1 MTQISIDII
10 SDTVCPWCFVGKRRL
25 EKAIAS
31 HQKSHP
37 DTKFTIAWHPFYLDP
52 TAGKAEDKMA
62 RYERKFG
69 KPRMAQM
76 IPYMKQIGDSV
87 GIKFEYGGKTGNTRD
102 SHRLIEEA
110 GQKGLDV
117 QDKLVNALFH
127 SYFEVNEDITSQDV
141 LARIAAE
148 VGLFSS
154 KEEALEFLKSEK
166 RGPEVDKEVDFN
178 QYRRG
183 ISGVPHFIIEGSNSG
198 KQGTDNLGE
207 IEVGGAQDPKV
218 FENIFSQLEKYHKDE
233 PKIEGDVCL
242 PDGSNC

>member
-1 MTQISIDII
+1 
-10 SDTVCPWCFVGKRRL
+10 L
-25 EKAIAS
+25 EKAIAN

-37 DTKFTIAWHPFYLDP
+37 DTKFSIAWHPFYLDP
-52 TAGKAEDKMA
+52 TAKEAEDKMA

-69 KPRMAQM
+69 KARMAQM
-76 IPYMKQIGDSV
+76 IPYMKQVGETV

-110 GQKGLDV
+110 GSKGLDV

-127 SYFEVNEDITSQDV
+127 AYFEVNEDITSKDV

-148 VGLFSS
+148 AGVFNST
-154 KEEALEFLKSEK
+154 EEALEFLKSDK

-183 ISGVPHFIIEGSNSG
+183 ISGVPHFIIESNLPGSG
-198 KQGTDNLGE
+198 KLTL
-207 IEVGGAQDPKV
+207 
-218 FENIFSQLEKYHKDE
+218 
-233 PKIEGDVCL
+233 
-242 PDGSNC
+242 